1 MIVAAD
7 RFAWTIGKGGP
18 DLIEKQNKLPIW
30 LYSALEDEPFENGMD
45 HPADQII
52 EDALRSTGDERI
64 LEQLGALCL
73 DIERPSFASSILL
86 CLGRQTDI
94 GNAAWRAGIV
104 RDALAADD
112 VEIRDAAVH
121 AAEFWGGTEIVDAL
135 ISHNE
140 PESWL
145 RDYIREVVDDL
156 AE

>member
-1 MIVAAD
+1 
-7 RFAWTIGKGGP
+7 
-18 DLIEKQNKLPIW
+18 
-30 LYSALEDEPFENGMD
+30 MD

-64 LEQLGALCL
+64 LEQFSALCL
-73 DIERPSFASSILL
+73 DIERPSFSSSILR

-94 GNAAWRAGIV
+94 GNATWRAGLV
-104 RDALAADD
+104 RDTLATDD
-112 VEIRDAAVH
+112 IEIRDAAVH

-140 PESWL
+140 PVPWL
-145 RDYIREVVDDL
+145 QDYIREVVDDL